1 MANRKN
7 QPITF
12 RLFIGDQQV
21 TEVPQELKE
30 KNRQRVA
37 DAVSRYLRDH
47 PEAIKSLEGKPYV
60 KIYRGDEMRA
70 LR

>member
-1 MANRKN
+1 MPNRKN
-7 QPITF
+7 QPITY
-12 RLFIGDQQV
+12 RLFIGDKQV
-21 TEVPQELKE
+21 TEVPEELKE

-37 DAVSRYLRDH
+37 SAVTRYLKEH

-60 KIYRGDEMRA
+60 KIYRGEEMRA